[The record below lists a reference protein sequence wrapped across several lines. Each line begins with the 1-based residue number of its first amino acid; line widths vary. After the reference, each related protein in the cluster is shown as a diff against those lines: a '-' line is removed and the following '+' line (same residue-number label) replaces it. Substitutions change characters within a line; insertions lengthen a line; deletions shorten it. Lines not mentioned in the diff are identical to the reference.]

1 MCNKVVCM
9 ELRFLTCIPDHFK
22 TQKMY
27 NEAVEVDSYIQWYV
41 PDHLRAQ
48 GMCKSV
54 VCRVVG
60 ICP

>member
-1 MCNKVVCM
+1 
-9 ELRFLTCIPDHFK
+9 
-22 TQKMY
+22 MY